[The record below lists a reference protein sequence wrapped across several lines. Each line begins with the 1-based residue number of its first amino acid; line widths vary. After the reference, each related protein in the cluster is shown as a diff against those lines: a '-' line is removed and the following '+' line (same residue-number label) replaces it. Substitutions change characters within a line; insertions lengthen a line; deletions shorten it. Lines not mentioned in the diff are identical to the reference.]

1 MAKILLTGATGF
13 IGSNILEEIKKDNQ
27 VFVIQRKKSKKKI
40 KKSKNI
46 KILKFND
53 YNLLSKKLSKIEV
66 DIIIN
71 CATHYKKE
79 HKHKDIF
86 KFIESNILLGNI
98 ILENIKNLKAKK
110 FINFSTT
117 WENINK
123 NKLYPKNLYAA
134 YKKGFNNI
142 IEFYK
147 NKLPNIKFF
156 NLIIGD
162 TFGINDNRTK
172 LINTL
177 RKNYHKD
184 KISNI
189 VSKNLYLNLI
199 NVDDIV
205 SAVKMILKKEIQAG
219 NYVLKNSKYFNI
231 YKLIKFINQNNDK
244 KMNIKWESNKIIKD
258 EILNYKE
265 LKSWKP
271 KQSNMKDIKNLIL
284 KKLNS

>member
-71 CATHYKKE
+71 CAAHYKKE

-271 KQSNMKDIKNLIL
+271 KQSNIKDIKNLIL
-284 KKLNS
+284 KKLNT

>member
-27 VFVIQRKKSKKKI
+27 VFVIQRTKSKKIIKKSKK
-40 KKSKNI
+40 I

-71 CATHYKKE
+71 CATHYKVE
-79 HKHKDIF
+79 HEYKDIF

-98 ILENIKNLKAKK
+98 ILENIKSLKAKK

-117 WENINK
+117 WEITNK

-147 NKLPNIKFF
+147 NKLPNIEFF
-156 NLIIGD
+156 NLYILD
-162 TFGINDNRTK
+162 TYGINDNRSR
-172 LINTL
+172 LINNL
-177 RKNYHKD
+177 RKNYHKN
-184 KISNI
+184 KIINI
-189 VSKNLYLNLI
+189 VSKNLYLNLTNI
-199 NVDDIV
+199 NDIV
-205 SAVKMILKKEIQAG
+205 SAVIMILKKKIQAG
-219 NYVLKNSKYFNI
+219 DYVLKNSKYFNI

-244 KMNIKWESNKIIKD
+244 KMNIKWESNKIIKHG
-258 EILNYKE
+258 ILNYKE
-265 LKSWKP
+265 LKNWKP
-271 KQSNMKDIKNLIL
+271 KQSNIKDIKNLIL
-284 KKLNS
+284 KKN